1 MLRLPSLH
9 PLDQSQSVRII
20 TLLGLN
26 TDHLDTK
33 NANSKYYNPYT
44 FDPQQDDYQQDV
56 RLAVRDE
63 LPTHIDSSDVAE
75 NMYAY
80 MFMTEMTWP
89 SLFFGTWAAFE
100 PDVSYIISFIITA
113 HHPLPLGEGSPLP

>member
-1 MLRLPSLH
+1 M
-9 PLDQSQSVRII
+9 V
-20 TLLGLN
+20 
-26 TDHLDTK
+26 DTK

-44 FDPQQDDYQQDV
+44 FDPQQQDYQQDV

-63 LPTHIDSSDVAE
+63 LPSQLDAADLAE

-80 MFMTEMTWP
+80 MFMTELTWP

-100 PDVSYIISFIITA
+100 PDVSFCI
-113 HHPLPLGEGSPLP
+113 